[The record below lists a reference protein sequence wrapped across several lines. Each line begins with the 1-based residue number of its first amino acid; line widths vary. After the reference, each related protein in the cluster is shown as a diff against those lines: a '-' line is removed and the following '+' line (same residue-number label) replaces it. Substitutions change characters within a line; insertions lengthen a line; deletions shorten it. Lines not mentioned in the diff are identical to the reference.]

1 MTCNRELD
9 FFPLTIFLTNFGDML
24 NSADMIN
31 FLEIQIK
38 LFLTSFE
45 VVFNLFNQIYVVFEL
60 ISVG

>member
-1 MTCNRELD
+1 
-9 FFPLTIFLTNFGDML
+9 ML

-45 VVFNLFNQIYVVFEL
+45 VVFNLFNQIYVVFAL
-60 ISVG
+60 ILSADFLFFSKAIYFIW